1 MFKYIMLVIS
11 FITFLLFSFWVTYNN
26 QKDNT
31 SNDYSINDIL
41 LKKTE
46 KNIGYERSISLP
58 VPEKAKMVNIDNLE
72 SSKKMKKTPYTY
84 DSSIKT
90 TIPRL
95 TKEEI
100 EKAPVVDVV
109 KMKMNGESMEMIVVK
124 KDGLTYD
131 ASDGVVVFLPG
142 NYGTAFEKYR

>member
-1 MFKYIMLVIS
+1 M
-11 FITFLLFSFWVTYNN
+11 
-26 QKDNT
+26 
-31 SNDYSINDIL
+31 
-41 LKKTE
+41 
-46 KNIGYERSISLP
+46 P
-58 VPEKAKMVNIDNLE
+58 VPKKAKIVNIDNLE

-109 KMKMNGESMEMIVVK
+109 KMKMNGENMEMIVVEK
-124 KDGLTYD
+124 NGLTYD

-142 NYGTAFEKYR
+142 NYGKAFEKYR